1 MKTKEIKLLLL
12 LALLAAFPPMSTDMY
27 LPALPLLQKLWQQ
40 PASTV
45 NLTLVAFFIGFC
57 ASLLFYGPLSDK
69 YGRKPLLFAGISL
82 YIIASILCGLAE
94 DATSLILFRF
104 LQGAGAASASVIS
117 LAITKDRYRGNERQ
131 RVLAYMGVIFALAPM
146 LAPVLGGFI
155 MSGLSWPW
163 IFFMQAFIGVLAWGG
178 VRQMEEPLKDSD
190 RGGLARTLKMY
201 PELLRNRRYIALV
214 LLFSGSVVAHY
225 SFIASA
231 AGLYIDRFGT
241 SEKVF
246 GFFFA
251 FNALAIMAGSFTCAR
266 IQKIIRARDLLTLSF
281 AGILTGGIIM
291 FFQVFPDPWG
301 LALPMALAS
310 FFFGLSRPPS
320 NNIVLE
326 QVDRD
331 AGSASSL
338 MVFLNFITGAFSM
351 WFISLGW
358 QDTIRTLSILA
369 MLSGGIILAIWL
381 MIPCLASSRKDV
393 PCLGSNN

>member
-1 MKTKEIKLLLL
+1 
-12 LALLAAFPPMSTDMY
+12 
-27 LPALPLLQKLWQQ
+27 
-40 PASTV
+40 
-45 NLTLVAFFIGFC
+45 
-57 ASLLFYGPLSDK
+57 
-69 YGRKPLLFAGISL
+69 
-82 YIIASILCGLAE
+82 
-94 DATSLILFRF
+94 
-104 LQGAGAASASVIS
+104 
-117 LAITKDRYRGNERQ
+117 
-131 RVLAYMGVIFALAPM
+131 MGVIFALAPM

>member
-94 DATSLILFRF
+94 DVTSLILFRF

-178 VRQMEEPLKDSD
+178 VHQMEEPLKDSD